1 MSTPFPGG
9 FLPPPLPSPSPS
21 TVSSPHTSTTLPH
34 PRPRP
39 LRPGSGREET
49 TRRWVENA
57 LLKVSRRYVK
67 KFQPVEMRGDG
78 EGRGY
83 ERMGDVCRDLGEV
96 VDVLWRSGT
105 PSLQIPYLFNI
116 ALAVS
121 TYLPSFP
128 AAPGATFG
136 LLRKMDHAL
145 ASLLVGKDVAS
156 GETLPGLEEE
166 GSGMSRT
173 DMVRSKVYENTI
185 VRLDE
190 ALNRGTAYDVGASS
204 G

>member
-1 MSTPFPGG
+1 
-9 FLPPPLPSPSPS
+9 
-21 TVSSPHTSTTLPH
+21 
-34 PRPRP
+34 
-39 LRPGSGREET
+39 
-49 TRRWVENA
+49 
-57 LLKVSRRYVK
+57 
-67 KFQPVEMRGDG
+67 MRGPG
-78 EGRGY
+78 EGEEGQGY

-121 TYLPSFP
+121 TYLPAFP

-156 GETLPGLEEE
+156 GEALPGLEEE

-173 DMVRSKVYENTI
+173 DMVRCKSI
-185 VRLDE
+185 VEQTRVVVVEVMGREGEVEDE
-190 ALNRGTAYDVGASS
+190 GSMATETEDEGTDGGGYADGLGRGRIRSA
-204 G
+204 